1 MMKMMCKLLP
11 ALLACMLLG
20 SVQTAGAGDNP
31 VQDIASLQAKAKAG
45 DAEAQCALADRYM
58 SGQGIRQDYAKG
70 IEWYRKAAAQG
81 SAEGQHWLGVI
92 YYEGTGVKQDYAK
105 ALEWFR
111 KAADQGHAS
120 AQGWL
125 GGMYSEGKGVAQD
138 KSQAKEWYRKAC
150 SGGDA
155 HCCKESER
163 LEKEGF

>member
-1 MMKMMCKLLP
+1 
-11 ALLACMLLG
+11 
-20 SVQTAGAGDNP
+20 
-31 VQDIASLQAKAKAG
+31 
-45 DAEAQCALADRYM
+45 M
-58 SGQGIRQDYAKG
+58 SGQGIRQDEAKG
-70 IEWYRKAAAQG
+70 I
-81 SAEGQHWLGVI
+81 
-92 YYEGTGVKQDYAK
+92 
-105 ALEWFR
+105 EWFR

-155 HCCKESER
+155 YCCNESER